1 MVVAERDQ
9 ERETKNG
16 GRMELHVRGALGR
29 SGVRAGG
36 GRASLANLGVLVTY
50 IDMPSSPAVGVRCGV
65 RIRAQTH
72 IPAYGMSVR
81 EDALRPVDARARQYS
96 GAPASSRRHG
106 HSAGARFGIR
116 VLRYRR
122 ARTDATPY
130 EPSFPHCVR
139 DKTCGLP
146 GGTTCSRGT
155 TKHMSET
162 TGGWSSAVARSCEQI
177 LR

>member
-1 MVVAERDQ
+1 M
-9 ERETKNG
+9 G
-16 GRMELHVRGALGR
+16 SALGR
-29 SGVRAGG
+29 PGVRAGG

-50 IDMPSSPAVGVRCGV
+50 IDMPSSPAVRVRRGVRV

-72 IPAYGMSVR
+72 IPAYGMAVR

-116 VLRYRR
+116 HLSVLR
-122 ARTDATPY
+122 Y

-139 DKTCGLP
+139 DKTCGMP

-162 TGGWSSAVARSCEQI
+162 MGGWRSVVARSCEQN